1 MTRLFFRW
9 TRNFFE
15 SFVRWLFSM
24 TKMRSAHSI
33 HSGVSGSSA
42 SGFMPAEATSMPGY
56 DENVFS
62 AVGLRM
68 RFWPQI
74 KRMRFISRAQG
85 GRGAILGTSRGC
97 KSICDLTPFPS
108 TPARRSGDDA
118 TVDRVGAAKGQ
129 AGFWVCRHDEHRHES
144 ERRHEG
150 DGKDKPSSGHHR
162 GYAQAGQ

>member
-42 SGFMPAEATSMPGY
+42 SWFMPAEATSMPRY

-62 AVGLRM
+62 AVGLRR

-74 KRMRFISRAQG
+74 KRMRFISICQPWSEQREEEEEE
-85 GRGAILGTSRGC
+85 IRGC
-97 KSICDLTPFPS
+97 GGSLL
-108 TPARRSGDDA
+108 
-118 TVDRVGAAKGQ
+118 
-129 AGFWVCRHDEHRHES
+129 
-144 ERRHEG
+144 
-150 DGKDKPSSGHHR
+150 
-162 GYAQAGQ
+162 